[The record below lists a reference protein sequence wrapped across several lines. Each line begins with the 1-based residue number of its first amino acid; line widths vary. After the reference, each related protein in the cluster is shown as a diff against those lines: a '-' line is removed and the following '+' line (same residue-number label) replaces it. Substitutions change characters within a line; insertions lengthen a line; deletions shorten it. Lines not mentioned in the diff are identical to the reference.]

1 MRSNRRRHK
10 RALRWTRYLAHY
22 PTDVKWTPACERAY
36 REAYPTWTGY
46 GHAYDGSDNPYAG
59 PYGQLVLDDM
69 HRLGLADA
77 YA

>member
-1 MRSNRRRHK
+1 MNRSWRKRHK
-10 RALRWTRYLAHY
+10 AALRWTRYLAHY
-22 PTDVKWTPACERAY
+22 PEDVKLTPAGQRAY
-36 REAYPTWTGY
+36 DDAYRGGH

-59 PYGQLVLDDM
+59 PYGQLVLADM